1 MRIFWLHFF
10 ASAGPGLSMLALALA
25 YNPPRWLT
33 WRYWRDWFWPPPVDK
48 AVLAAVT
55 RRSFG
60 PRILLTGMML
70 RGHAPSL
77 SASAHGRGA

>member
-10 ASAGPGLSMLALALA
+10 ASAGPGLFMLALALA

-33 WRYWRDWFWPPPVDK
+33 WRYWRDRFWPPPVDK

-60 PRILLTGMML
+60 PRIFHELTRDL
-70 RGHAPSL
+70 DCVNLPPK
-77 SASAHGRGA
+77 